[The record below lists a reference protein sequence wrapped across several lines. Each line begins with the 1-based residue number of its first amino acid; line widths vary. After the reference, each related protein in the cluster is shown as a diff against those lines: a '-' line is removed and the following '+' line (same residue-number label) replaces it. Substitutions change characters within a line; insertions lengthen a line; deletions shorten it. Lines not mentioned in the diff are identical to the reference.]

1 MSVNSTVYVQ
11 AMTHELADEHDE
23 LCNKLQQLQFCT
35 LEFVPPLIVLST
47 LPCAIYA
54 DIVAKDSASDAICF
68 ELKPGQNQEICGV
81 NTGGKWLN
89 FGVRIP
95 GMHRTEI
102 LLPRKDGFTKE
113 LQLHSTSS
121 SDGQDHSG
129 ASDALRMLFS
139 VRVSEWG
146 QMHIDVFSPVWIMNK
161 SGISIDVMIPNRRSL
176 YQIGGAC
183 ATQEDID
190 VVSCKPLHAT
200 GEQTQLQLLGYSGM
214 VLSMFYTWYS
224 FYHFAKSCCP

>member
-1 MSVNSTVYVQ
+1 
-11 AMTHELADEHDE
+11 MTHELSDENDE
-23 LCNKLQQLQFCT
+23 LCNKLQRLQFCT

-54 DIVAKDSASDAICF
+54 DVVAKDSASDAIRF
-68 ELKPGQNQEICGV
+68 ELNPGQNQEVCGV

-95 GMHRTEI
+95 GMCRTEI
-102 LLPRKDGFTKE
+102 FLPRKDGFTKE

-121 SDGQDHSG
+121 SNGQDHSG

-139 VRVSEWG
+139 VRVSECG
-146 QMHIDVFSPVWIMNK
+146 QMYIDVVSPVWIMNK
-161 SGISIDVMIPNRRSL
+161 SGISIDVMIPTWRSF
-176 YQIGGAC
+176 YQMGGAC
-183 ATQEDID
+183 LTQEDID
-190 VVSCKPLHAT
+190 VVACKPLHAT

-214 VLSMFYTWYS
+214 SLSIFNI
-224 FYHFAKSCCP
+224 